1 MSGIFY
7 GWSLLRVFFMGE
19 NFCRSNKNMTEMKK
33 AHDKDGRSAK
43 PKDKKKGTQK

>member
-1 MSGIFY
+1 
-7 GWSLLRVFFMGE
+7 MGE

-43 PKDKKKGTQK
+43 PKDKKKGTQKWELLNEFKEF